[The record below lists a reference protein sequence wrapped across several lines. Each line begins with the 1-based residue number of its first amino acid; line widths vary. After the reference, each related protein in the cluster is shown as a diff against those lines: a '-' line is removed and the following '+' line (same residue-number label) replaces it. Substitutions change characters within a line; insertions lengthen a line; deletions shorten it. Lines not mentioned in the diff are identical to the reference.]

1 VEFCR
6 LDKKTG
12 VVKNGLF
19 ENTNNFHSPNY
30 STEIKQIISPEITD
44 PYQKKSPLND
54 FTKIGSNLAA
64 QQPQTLNK
72 QNLPKIMQDFQ
83 SIVKINPKVPF
94 EIIDSKK

>member
-19 ENTNNFHSPNY
+19 ENFHSPNY
-30 STEIKQIISPEITD
+30 STEFKQKIVPEITD
-44 PYQKKSPLND
+44 SYQKKSPLGD
-54 FTKIGSNLAA
+54 FTKMGSTFPA

-72 QNLPKIMQDFQ
+72 QNLPKIMHDFH
-83 SIVKINPKVPF
+83 SILKIIP
-94 EIIDSKK
+94 